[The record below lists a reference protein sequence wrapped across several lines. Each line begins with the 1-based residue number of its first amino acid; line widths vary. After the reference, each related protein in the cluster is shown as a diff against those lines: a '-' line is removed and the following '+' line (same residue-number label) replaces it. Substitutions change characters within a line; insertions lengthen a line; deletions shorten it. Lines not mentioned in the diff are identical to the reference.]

1 MQSSVVNVLQF
12 SIDSLSLRQQAIAN
26 NIANYATPG
35 YTATGVSFQRS
46 LTQALSSPGSTATAT
61 ATEMASNA
69 PPASDGNNVNLSA
82 ELIAAEKVTLQY
94 QTMVNAL
101 NAQIRLV
108 RGSLGGSFT

>member
-1 MQSSVVNVLQF
+1 MQSSVVDVLQF

-35 YTATGVSFQRS
+35 YTAQGVSFQQS
-46 LTQALSSPGSTATAT
+46 LTQALASQGPTATAS
-61 ATEMASNA
+61 ATEVSSNA
-69 PPASDGNNVNLSA
+69 PPATDGNNVNLSA
-82 ELIAAEKVTLQY
+82 ELIAAEKATLQY